1 VTDPDESTRQEFASR
16 KAHPDAVAVD
26 TFDARSI
33 LCRTPDAQSLPN
45 GATLLTIKS
54 ALLCALTLQREIVRT
69 EQFNSLRDYTHI
81 SALDPRGR
89 SDCVLKALLVTEA
102 MLSMSES
109 PRSPTMSLSGLKCPF
124 LGLCNL

>member
-26 TFDARSI
+26 TFDAR

-45 GATLLTIKS
+45 GATLLTMES

-69 EQFNSLRDYTHI
+69 VEQFSSLRDYTHI